1 MTPVPGERNEHQ
13 SIDIAGT
20 IDGGFDLNTSGE
32 SVWAREKNRGAL
44 GRFWGPWP
52 APERSRRL
60 VLATPMASSKTS
72 VEKTHFQSV

>member
-1 MTPVPGERNEHQ
+1 MQKRSRRLVLVTPVPGERNEHQ

-20 IDGGFDLNTSGE
+20 IYGGFDLNTIGE
-32 SVWAREKNRGAL
+32 SVLAQEKNRGAL

-60 VLATPMASSKTS
+60 VL
-72 VEKTHFQSV
+72 